1 MRQILLCAIGL
12 CSMLSLADT
21 CAAEATPDGASV
33 ETISDQNSG
42 HAIHD
47 LGLVAPTANSDDPTP
62 APSSTSTASSAEPIP
77 ELPTWAL
84 MLVFFLGLGLAG
96 FKKSRKDRLSPGVE

>member
-1 MRQILLCAIGL
+1 MRQILLCAIGS

-21 CAAEATPDGASV
+21 CAAEARPDGAIV
-33 ETISDQNSG
+33 QTISDHNSG

-47 LGLVAPTANSDDPTP
+47 LGPVAPTANSDDPTP
-62 APSSTSTASSAEPIP
+62 APSSTWTVSSAQPIR
-77 ELPTWAL
+77 ELPTWAP

-96 FKKSRKDRLSPGVE
+96 FKKSRKERAFARS